1 MAVPDFLLVILMQ
14 PFIHMKKQPSLGLAV
29 IAVIIS
35 AAITALPVG
44 IAMEANAQT
53 TTGDTGEVKDYLNQ
67 AMQALDSGN
76 NTLALQQIDLASDTL
91 ENMTG
96 VTDDGEEDDENE
108 TAEEGAGEDADEP
121 GDVDTNDEE
130 EAQSQK

>member
-1 MAVPDFLLVILMQ
+1 
-14 PFIHMKKQPSLGLAV
+14 MKKQPSLGLAM
-29 IAVIIS
+29 IAVMMAS
-35 AAITALPVG
+35 AITALSVG
-44 IAMEANAQT
+44 TATVANAQT
-53 TTGDTGEVKDYLNQ
+53 TIGDTGQIKYYLNQ

-76 NTLALQQIDLASDTL
+76 NTLALKQIDLASGTL

-96 VTDDGEEDDENE
+96 VADDGEEEDENE

-130 EAQSQK
+130 DAQSQK

>member
-1 MAVPDFLLVILMQ
+1 
-14 PFIHMKKQPSLGLAV
+14 MKKQLSLGLAV
-29 IAVIIS
+29 IAVMVS

-44 IAMEANAQT
+44 TAMEANAQT
-53 TTGDTGEVKDYLNQ
+53 TTGDTGQIKDYLNQ

-96 VTDDGEEDDENE
+96 VTDDVEEEDENE
-108 TAEEGAGEDADEP
+108 IAEEGAGEDADEP

>member
-1 MAVPDFLLVILMQ
+1 
-14 PFIHMKKQPSLGLAV
+14 MKKQLSLGLAV
-29 IAVIIS
+29 IAIMIA
-35 AAITALPVG
+35 AAITALSIG
-44 IAMEANAQT
+44 TALEANAQN
-53 TTGDTGEVKDYLNQ
+53 TTGDTGQVKDYLNQ

-76 NTLALQQIDLASDTL
+76 NTLALEQIDLASDTL

-96 VTDDGEEDDENE
+96 VADDGEEDDENE

>member
-1 MAVPDFLLVILMQ
+1 
-14 PFIHMKKQPSLGLAV
+14 MKKQLSLGLA
-29 IAVIIS
+29 IMAVMMAS
-35 AAITALPVG
+35 AITAMAVG
-44 IAMEANAQT
+44 TAIVANAQT
-53 TTGDTGEVKDYLNQ
+53 TTGDTAQIKDYLNQ

-76 NTLALQQIDLASDTL
+76 NTLALEQIDLASDTL

-96 VTDDGEEDDENE
+96 VADDGEEEDDNE

-130 EAQSQK
+130 DAQSQK